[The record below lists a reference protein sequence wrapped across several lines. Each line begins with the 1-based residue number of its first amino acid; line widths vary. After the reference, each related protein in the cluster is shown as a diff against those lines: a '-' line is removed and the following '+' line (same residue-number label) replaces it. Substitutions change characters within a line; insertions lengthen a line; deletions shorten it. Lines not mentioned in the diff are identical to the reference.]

1 MVRSRARSPAPY
13 SKSKPTSESRLL
25 ANAISTSYRPGRSG
39 RRGTRRIAVL
49 SASAIVK
56 PALSTMLAADAMR
69 GRSAAVIVAVPV
81 DEAADAFGERRRRRE
96 AYVAGEILD
105 MGAGRGHV
113 AGFRVAH
120 HLLGLS
126 PKLVLD
132 QSDHRVHLDRRA
144 IADVVD
150 AVGGWACGRMRAV
163 SAPTRVRRGG
173 AIEHSDP
180 SLDHVVDI
188 GEIAQCP
195 AVVVDLDRPTLH
207 DRVGKG
213 VDRHVGPAPGASTV
227 KKRNP
232 VAGRP

>member
-13 SKSKPTSESRLL
+13 SKSKPISESRLL

-39 RRGTRRIAVL
+39 RRGTRRIAVPP
-49 SASAIVK
+49 ASAIVK

-69 GRSAAVIVAVPV
+69 GRSAAVVVAVPG

-96 AYVAGEILD
+96 ADVAGEILD
-105 MGAGRGHV
+105 IGAGRGHV

-150 AVGGWACGRMRAV
+150 AVG
-163 SAPTRVRRGG
+163 
-173 AIEHSDP
+173 
-180 SLDHVVDI
+180 L
-188 GEIAQCP
+188 
-195 AVVVDLDRPTLH
+195 
-207 DRVGKG
+207 
-213 VDRHVGPAPGASTV
+213 
-227 KKRNP
+227 
-232 VAGRP
+232 VAGSGLSPLQPGFGAAGRSSTRITPSTTSSI